1 MSSRAV
7 KKLLKES
14 GYDDLA
20 ETAAMVEKKAGAAKN
35 DENSEEEEK
44 ETESKQQQQQKKQN
58 MFDLLMGD
66 DGGHEESSSEEE
78 ESAASNET
86 PRTPEAESKKE
97 TAGGRGRG
105 AARGAGKRKG
115 GKKAAAAAAAA
126 PGGGKGKS
134 GQQRGRNKG
143 KRVAADVDE
152 LEMSELQKH
161 LDELR
166 ATEEEEEDTEASGR
180 GSKMSADDETASSAE
195 QHKRTRELLAADVKN
210 LDAEAEIRRMF
221 GSAAA
226 AAANDSNARIGRRRV
241 PRHLMPKRLTLTRPK
256 LTWPPL
262 QHVPGVSVEAI
273 DEAKTDAATRRMMQ
287 ADEKGGRWFA
297 VEHSERFRA
306 VQVEFLE
313 AVVRNDA
320 DAIAAIVY
328 HHPYHVD
335 ALLQLSEIIKQT
347 GGEFGEAA
355 ALVERALYAFE
366 QGFAPQFN
374 IAAGTARLDFR
385 RIESRGLFLAV
396 FRHMQFLARRGCW
409 RTAFEVNKLLL
420 SLAPK
425 RDPYGALLTLDFHAM
440 KAAQYE
446 YVVRFADQ
454 WEWAPVSMMPG
465 WGFSRAL
472 AAFMLEKQQKQQQ
485 QPRQVPQR
493 QSTDLLV
500 DAILTFPTAVPV
512 LWAKANID
520 LDTRIVGHPYF
531 EEPTAALAG
540 AGDSAMTHM
549 QLLVQLFVERGAAL
563 YRVPEVIRW
572 LQEGLRLALA
582 RIDAIDT
589 AGGDTAFVERKQR
602 VQSAMCSYVVP
613 ESVSRHVLVADME
626 ALKAGLPD
634 RIRSATESYAF
645 DPLPPP
651 DNIDPYSGFVGGMMM
666 QQNVAMPGAFFA
678 NADAGAEGEVDA
690 DLLQRLLGFV
700 RRHLGDAELGDPGT
714 SDDDDGGEEEGYEE
728 EDHEDH

>member
-35 DENSEEEEK
+35 DENSEEEE
-44 ETESKQQQQQKKQN
+44 EEGTESKQQKQKQN

-78 ESAASNET
+78 ASAASNET
-86 PRTPEAESKKE
+86 PRTPEAENKE
-97 TAGGRGRG
+97 TAGGKGRG
-105 AARGAGKRKG
+105 AATGAGKRRG
-115 GKKAAAAAAAA
+115 GKMVVAAAA
-126 PGGGKGKS
+126 GGRKGKS
-134 GQQRGRNKG
+134 GQQRGKNKG

-166 ATEEEEEDTEASGR
+166 AAEEEEDTEASGR
-180 GSKMSADDETASSAE
+180 GSKESADDGTASSAE
-195 QHKRTRELLAADVKN
+195 QHRRSRELLAADVKN
-210 LDAEAEIRRMF
+210 LDAEAEIRRLF

-262 QHVPGVSVEAI
+262 QHAPGVSVEAI

-287 ADEKGGRWFA
+287 TDETGGRWFA

-366 QGFAPQFN
+366 QGFAPQLN

-440 KAAQYE
+440 KAAQHE
-446 YVVRFADQ
+446 YVIRFADQ
-454 WEWAPVSMMPG
+454 WEWAPVDMMPG

-472 AAFMLEKQQKQQQ
+472 AAFMLEKRRKQQLK
-485 QPRQVPQR
+485 RVPQQ

-520 LDTRIVGHPYF
+520 LDARIVGHPYF
-531 EEPTAALAG
+531 EEPTAAAAAG
-540 AGDSAMTHM
+540 ADDSAMTHM
-549 QLLVQLFVERGAAL
+549 QLLVRLFAERSAAL

-582 RIDAIDT
+582 RIDASGT
-589 AGGDTAFVERKQR
+589 ADGDTAFVERKRR

-651 DNIDPYSGFVGGMMM
+651 DNIDPYSGFVGGMM
-666 QQNVAMPGAFFA
+666 QQQHLAMPGAFFA
-678 NADAGAEGEVDA
+678 NADAGAEGEADA

-714 SDDDDGGEEEGYEE
+714 SDDEEEEEGYEE